1 MSECVVVYMSSVVS
15 TQAISKKQRAILDFL
30 DARKIDY
37 KPIDM
42 CANLS
47 ARGEMMEKIPEE
59 SKSVE
64 GVKFLPPQVF
74 NGADYCGDYENFFD
88 AREMDLVYSF
98 FKLEAPEGSSEY
110 AHFHPPM
117 PEPEPEEEVEEVEE
131 VEEEEED
138 QLHGNED
145 TPMDAEN
152 ADKSMGLFAS
162 LNKEKGDVKEEDCE
176 SEEVEFV
183 EEDAAEVEEYVSDNE
198 Q

>member
-1 MSECVVVYMSSVVS
+1 M
-15 TQAISKKQRAILDFL
+15 
-30 DARKIDY
+30 
-37 KPIDM
+37 
-42 CANLS
+42 
-47 ARGEMMEKIPEE
+47 GPEE

-138 QLHGNED
+138 QLH
-145 TPMDAEN
+145 
-152 ADKSMGLFAS
+152 
-162 LNKEKGDVKEEDCE
+162 VKEEDCE

-183 EEDAAEVEEYVSDNE
+183 EEDAAEVEEYVSDND

>member
-1 MSECVVVYMSSVVS
+1 M
-15 TQAISKKQRAILDFL
+15 L
-30 DARKIDY
+30 
-37 KPIDM
+37 
-42 CANLS
+42 
-47 ARGEMMEKIPEE
+47 EKIPEE
-59 SKSVE
+59 TKQE

-74 NGADYCGDYENFFD
+74 NGDDYCGDYENFFD

-131 VEEEEED
+131 EEEEG
-138 QLHGNED
+138 LHGNED

-183 EEDAAEVEEYVSDNE
+183 EEDAAEVEEYVSDNG